1 MKIKIGIS
9 NRHVHLKRED
19 VDILFGKGFEF
30 TKRNDLSQHG
40 EFATNEVVEIR
51 TDKYSFPHVRVVGPI
66 RNYTQ
71 VEIAP
76 SDAKLLGLNPPM
88 RDSGD
93 VSDSEDIEI
102 IGPKGKVL
110 SKSSCIIP
118 NRHIH
123 RNKYSNFAYNNG
135 DIIKGNVKGKIM
147 DNIHVKE
154 KDTYELELH
163 LTIDDAALYNVEN
176 GDYIDIE

>member
-1 MKIKIGIS
+1 MRVKIGIS
-9 NRHVHLKRED
+9 NRHVHLNRND
-19 VDILFGKGFEF
+19 ADILFGKDFEF

-40 EFATNEVVEIR
+40 EYATNETVEIK
-51 TDKYSFPHVRVVGPI
+51 TGNYSFPHVRVVGPI

-71 VEIAP
+71 VEISP
-76 SDAKLLGLNPPM
+76 SDAKLLNLNPPV

-93 VSDSEDIEI
+93 LENASNILI
-102 IGPKGKVL
+102 KGPLGEVY
-110 SKSSCIIP
+110 SISSCIIP

-123 RNKYSNFAYNNG
+123 KNKDSNFGYNNG
-135 DIIKGNVKGKIM
+135 DVICGKINGQIM
-147 DNIHVKE
+147 DNIHIKE

-163 LTIDDAALYNVEN
+163 ITRDDADKYHVQN

>member
-1 MKIKIGIS
+1 MQVKIGIS
-9 NRHVHLKRED
+9 NRHVHLKKED
-19 VDILFGKGFEF
+19 ADILFGENFIF

-40 EFATNEVVEIR
+40 EYATNETVEIK
-51 TDKYSFPHVRVVGPI
+51 TDNYSFPHVRVVGPI

-71 VEIAP
+71 VEISE
-76 SDAKLLGLNPPM
+76 SDAKLLGLNPPL

-93 VSDSEDIEI
+93 LSNSSDITI
-102 IGPKGKVL
+102 KGPKGEIY

-123 RNKYSNFAYNNG
+123 MNKESNFGYNNG
-135 DIIKGNVKGKIM
+135 DIIKGYINGKVM
-147 DNIHVKE
+147 DNIHIKE

-163 LTIDDAALYNVEN
+163 ITKDDAELYNVEN
-176 GDYIDIE
+176 GEYIDIE

>member
-19 VDILFGKGFEF
+19 ADILFGKDFEF

-40 EFATNEVVEIR
+40 EFATNEVVEIK

-71 VEIAP
+71 VEIAE
-76 SDAKLLGLNPPM
+76 SDAKLLGLKPPM

-93 VSDSEDIEI
+93 VENSENITI
-102 IGPKGKVL
+102 IGPKGEIY

-135 DIIKGNVKGKIM
+135 DIIKGIVKGKLM

>member
-1 MKIKIGIS
+1 MQVKIGIS
-9 NRHVHLKRED
+9 NRHVHLKKED
-19 VDILFGKGFEF
+19 ADILFGKDYEF

-40 EFATNEVVEIR
+40 EYACEETVEIK
-51 TDKYSFPHVRVVGPI
+51 TDKYSFPHARVVGPI

-71 VEIAP
+71 VEVSE

-93 VSDSEDIEI
+93 VENSENIEI
-102 IGPKGKVL
+102 VGPKGYIL

-123 RNKYSNFAYNNG
+123 RNKFSDFAYNNG
-135 DIIKGNVKGKIM
+135 DIIKGIINGKVM

-163 LTIDDAALYNVEN
+163 ITRDDAERYNVEN
-176 GDYIDIE
+176 GDYIDLE